1 MRSPPNGIART
12 KSSDGMSTD
21 IAGARTSAAS
31 PHDRPR
37 VAALRGATTLELD
50 DRTQVLE
57 RTTELLAAMLDRN
70 DLGSADLISL
80 IFTATDDIHSEF
92 PAAAVRAAGISD
104 VPMLCARELPI
115 DGPSNIPLCIR
126 VMAHVHTDRARAEL
140 RHAYLH
146 GASQLRSDL
155 PE

>member
-1 MRSPPNGIART
+1 
-12 KSSDGMSTD
+12 MSTD
-21 IAGARTSAAS
+21 IVQSTTDDSAV

-37 VAALRGATTLELD
+37 VAALRGATTLD
-50 DRTQVLE
+50 ADTRDQVLE
-57 RTTELLAAMLDRN
+57 RTTELLGAILDRN
-70 DLGSADLISL
+70 GLASADLISL

-92 PAAAVRAAGISD
+92 PAAAVREAGISD

-126 VMAHVHTDRARAEL
+126 VMAHVHTDRSRADL
-140 RHAYLH
+140 RHVYLH
-146 GASQLRSDL
+146 GARQLRSDL